1 MDGGRKTPPPS
12 RPTPCD
18 DPPKDMAAHN
28 EQAEAPE
35 DAESPRKGRPGFPIE
50 PTRVVRTVKSGR
62 YWLLGAA
69 AIGVIA
75 GVIIAKFAMKH
86 TYEASASMRFEG
98 VTALDDEGS
107 GEPRDASRDLPS
119 RMESLRREQVLR
131 EVRARMH
138 MDPVP
143 IAVMQNLFSNF
154 QDADSGLVSIIAR
167 SETPDGAASFANTI
181 VDVFI
186 AHERSRRREEIEAA
200 IRALGER
207 ANAAGAALTASR
219 TRYDAFREQHGVT
232 DLTTEQEAALAQAAD
247 LRAQADLAVA
257 EIASLEARVQELR
270 EEVRRQPRLQVVGS
284 SSESVDQTELARA
297 EAHVQQLRG
306 QLSEDHPRLQVAE
319 RQVRALRERVS
330 SGQSRSTGS
339 VSMGASSAHE
349 SAATAL
355 ATASAD
361 LEATRQRSVHLQRLA
376 QEAQARVASFSA
388 IEGDAAALLADVQ
401 VKQTLLQNLE
411 NNRARLSNMLENPD
425 SGFRVI
431 ARAVEPESAVPSKR
445 KYYVA
450 AGLPAG
456 LVLLVFAFL
465 LARELRGLKL
475 HTASEIAYWG
485 NGPVLGTTTWPRDPK
500 ASGDLVADLDD
511 YVPEAK
517 GTMLLVGATDHE
529 TPLAQELARQL
540 SSDWKESFDSVNTT
554 PHSMRLPA
562 QAGAGP
568 MPMGSF
574 PMPLGS
580 LGRGQ
585 SGTAIEHLG
594 PPSLVHGSTPYGMLS
609 PTPIPPQIGLT
620 ATAWDG
626 PLQGQQLRRAARL
639 ADRVL
644 VVVPSGSI
652 SLPQLTEVGTR
663 LGRKEGVGYVVVGI
677 SDEFANLPD
686 RAGSIEEFWNMT
698 RE

>member
-1 MDGGRKTPPPS
+1 MV
-12 RPTPCD
+12 
-18 DPPKDMAAHN
+18 AHN
-28 EQAEAPE
+28 EQAEVPE
-35 DAESPRKGRPGFPIE
+35 DTEGSRKGRPGIPIE
-50 PTRVVRTVKSGR
+50 PARVIRTLKRGL

-69 AIGVIA
+69 AIGVVA
-75 GVIIAKFAMKH
+75 GVIIAKFVMKH
-86 TYEASASMRFEG
+86 TYETSASMRFEG
-98 VTALDDEGS
+98 VAALDDEGA

-119 RMESLRREQVLR
+119 RMESLRRDQVLR

-143 IAVMQNLFSNF
+143 IAVMQNLFTNI
-154 QDADSGLVSIIAR
+154 QDGDSGLVSIIAR
-167 SETPDGAASFANTI
+167 SETPEGAASFANTI

-186 AHERSRRREEIEAA
+186 THERARRREEIEAA

-207 ANAAGAALTASR
+207 ANAAEAALTASR

-232 DLTTEQEAALAQAAD
+232 DLTTEQEAALAQATD

-284 SSESVDQTELARA
+284 SSQSVDQSELARA

-319 RQVRALRERVS
+319 RQARALRERVA
-330 SGQSRSTGS
+330 SGQSRSTTSS
-339 VSMGASSAHE
+339 VSMGASNAHE

-361 LEATRQRSVHLQRLA
+361 LEATRQRSVQLQRLA
-376 QEAQARVASFSA
+376 REAQDRVVSFSA

-401 VKQTLLQNLE
+401 VKQTLLQNLQ

-425 SGFRVI
+425 AGFRVI

-456 LVLLVFAFL
+456 LVLLVFALL

-475 HTASEIAYWG
+475 HTASEVAYWG
-485 NGPVLGTTTWPRDPK
+485 NGPVIGTTTWPRDPK

-511 YVPEAK
+511 CVPEAR
-517 GTMLLVGATDHE
+517 GTMLIVGATDHE

-540 SSDWKESFDSVNTT
+540 SSDWNESFDMSNAT
-554 PHSMRLPA
+554 PLSMRLPS
-562 QAGAGP
+562 QAGVGSVPP
-568 MPMGSF
+568 MDPMHVA
-574 PMPLGS
+574 GS
-580 LGRGQ
+580 LGRGP
-585 SGTAIEHLG
+585 SHGTAIEHLG
-594 PPSLVHGSTPYGMLS
+594 PPNLVHGNTPYGMLS
-609 PTPIPPQIGLT
+609 PTPIPHAGGLT

-626 PLQGQQLRRAARL
+626 PLHGQQLRRAARL

-644 VVVPSGSI
+644 VVVPSGII

-663 LGRKEGVGYVVVGI
+663 LGRKDGVGYVVVGI

>member
-1 MDGGRKTPPPS
+1 
-12 RPTPCD
+12 
-18 DPPKDMAAHN
+18 MAAHN
-28 EQAEAPE
+28 DQAEVPE
-35 DAESPRKGRPGFPIE
+35 DTETRKGRPGLPIE
-50 PTRVVRTVKSGR
+50 PLRVIRTVKSGR

-75 GVIIAKFAMKH
+75 GVGIAKFAMKH

-98 VTALDDEGS
+98 VAPLDDEGS

-143 IAVMQNLFSNF
+143 LAAMQNLFNNI
-154 QDADSGLVSIIAR
+154 QDADSGLVSIIAQ
-167 SETPDGAASFANTI
+167 SETPEGAAAFTNTI

-200 IRALGER
+200 IRALSER
-207 ANAAGAALTASR
+207 AQAASAALTASR

-306 QLSEDHPRLQVAE
+306 QLSGDHPRLQVAE
-319 RQVRALRERVS
+319 RQVRALRERVA

-361 LEATRQRSVHLQRLA
+361 LEAARQRSVQLQRLA
-376 QEAQARVASFSA
+376 REAQTRVAGFSA

-425 SGFRVI
+425 AGFRVI

-475 HTASEIAYWG
+475 HSASEIAYWG
-485 NGPVLGTTTWPRDPK
+485 NGPVVGTTTWPRDPK

-511 YVPEAK
+511 CVPDAR
-517 GTMLLVGATDHE
+517 GTMLIVGATDHE
-529 TPLAQELARQL
+529 TPLAHELARQL
-540 SSDWKESFDSVNTT
+540 SSDWNESIDAASTT

-562 QAGAGP
+562 QAGSGSTHPLP
-568 MPMGSF
+568 MPVGT
-574 PMPLGS
+574 
-580 LGRGQ
+580 LGRG
-585 SGTAIEHLG
+585 SSRGAAIEHLG
-594 PPSLVHGSTPYGMLS
+594 PPNLVHGNTPYGMLS
-609 PTPIPPQIGLT
+609 PTAIPQPMGLT

-626 PLQGQQLRRAARL
+626 PLHGQQLRRAARL

-663 LGRKEGVGYVVVGI
+663 LGRKDGVGYVVVGI
-677 SDEFANLPD
+677 ADDFANLPD
-686 RAGSIEEFWNMT
+686 RAGHIEDFWNMI